1 MNKFVK
7 LIFGDPNEK
16 TLKQLSIDVEKV
28 NAFEAEIEKLSD
40 EQLKAKT
47 QEFRDRLKKG
57 DTLESIEHEA
67 FAVVRESAKR
77 TLKQRHFDVQ
87 LMGGF
92 VLHRGSIA
100 EMRTGEGKTLTST
113 LAIYLNGVVGRG
125 VHVVTVNDY
134 LAKRD
139 AVWMGQIFSFLG
151 LSIGVIQHEGGYLYD
166 ETFKADAEDDEAR
179 DTTGSYK
186 VQMDFLRPADRKAAY
201 DADITYGTNNQF
213 GFDYLRDNMATDKN
227 QLVQRDLVYA
237 IVDEIDSILIDE
249 ARTPLIISAP
259 AEESADLYKKFTGI
273 VTDLKENEDYNIDE
287 KMKVSTFTEDG
298 LHKIEKRLGVE
309 NLYVAGG
316 LQLIHHA
323 EQALKAHAIFK
334 RDREYV
340 VQDGEVKIVDEFT
353 GRIMEGRRYSEGLHQ
368 AIEAKEGVDIKRES
382 RTMATITFQNYF
394 RMYEKLSGMTGT
406 ASTEAE
412 EFAQIYRLQVIEI
425 PTNMPV
431 ARTDD
436 TDKIFKSEKG
446 KWMAVVDEVKR
457 LHEKGQPVLI
467 GTVSVEQNEL
477 IDELLKRAGVPHEML
492 NAKNHEREGEIVAQA
507 GTRGAVTLA
516 TNMAGRGVDIKLG
529 GNPSTPE
536 SEQEIKDLGGL
547 YVLGTERHESRRIDN
562 QLRGRSGRQGD
573 PGESQFF
580 VSLEDDLMRI
590 FGGDR
595 VRNMMETLKMDEKT
609 PIQNKIISNSLEK
622 AQTRVEGRHFDTRKH
637 VLQYDDVLNKHR
649 TAIYERRRAILT
661 NEDYDAK
668 SEILEMI
675 EREVE
680 RVVLFHTG
688 DKKEYVELPEEFRQ
702 SQENKEGDWD
712 PQEIIEVLRTI
723 VDLDS
728 DFENRVKNQLKEIS
742 KDKEELARQRTV
754 VIEDF
759 IELVKSRLQEI
770 EEQFKDQKQLK
781 KIQRTIL
788 LRTMDNAWIL
798 HLDTM
803 SYLRHSI
810 GLQGYGQ
817 RDPLVEYKRESFG
830 IYNEMLEG
838 VERDVVYN
846 VFKILKQTV
855 AAQHVLAMAPSVLE
869 KAKLQFSGAQKTSED
884 KKTARAAAS
893 IVKDSKDKI
902 GRNEMCP
909 CGSGLKYKKC
919 CGK

>member
-1 MNKFVK
+1 MNKFTKFV
-7 LIFGDPNEK
+7 FGDPNLK
-16 TLKQLSIDVEKV
+16 TLKELDSDVERV
-28 NAFEAEIEKLSD
+28 NAFEEEFEKLTD
-40 EQLKAKT
+40 DQLKEKT
-47 QEFRDRLKKG
+47 SEFRIRLKDG
-57 DTLESIEHEA
+57 EDLENIEHEA
-67 FAVVRESAKR
+67 FAIVREAAKR
-77 TLKQRHFDVQ
+77 TLEQRHYNVQ
-87 LMGGF
+87 LKGGF
-92 VLHRGSIA
+92 VLHRGGIA
-100 EMRTGEGKTLTST
+100 EMKTGEGKTLTST
-113 LAIYLNGVVGRG
+113 LPIYLNGLTGRG
-125 VHVVTVNDY
+125 AHVVTVNDY

-151 LSIGVIQHEGGYLYD
+151 LSIGVIQHEGGYVYD
-166 ETFKADAEDDEAR
+166 ESFKADEDDDEAR
-179 DTTGSYK
+179 DKTGSYK
-186 VQMDFLRPADRKAAY
+186 VQMDFLRPVERKVAY
-201 DADITYGTNNQF
+201 DADVTYGTNNQF
-213 GFDYLRDNMATDKN
+213 GFDYLRDNMATDKK

-259 AEESADLYKKFTGI
+259 AEESADLYYKFTGI
-273 VTDLKENEDYNIDE
+273 VKDLTENEDYNVDE
-287 KMKVSTFTEDG
+287 KMKVATFTENG
-298 LHKIEKRLGVE
+298 LKKIEQRLGVE
-309 NLYVAGG
+309 NLYVSAG

-340 VQDGEVKIVDEFT
+340 IQDGEVKIVDEFT

-368 AIEAKEGVDIKRES
+368 AIEAKEGVQIKRES

-406 ASTEAE
+406 AATEAE
-412 EFAQIYRLQVIEI
+412 EFAQIYGLQVVEV
-425 PTNMPV
+425 PTNRPIV
-431 ARTDD
+431 RFDQ

-446 KWMAVVDEVKR
+446 KWLAVVDEVKR

-477 IDELLKRAGVPHEML
+477 VDDLLTKAGVPHEML

-529 GNPSTPE
+529 GNPATKE
-536 SEQEIKDLGGL
+536 SEQEIIKLGGL

-573 PGESQFF
+573 AGESQFF

-595 VRNMMETLKMDEKT
+595 VKGMMDTLQMDEKT
-609 PIQNKIISNSLEK
+609 PIQNKMISKSLEK
-622 AQTRVEGRHFDTRKH
+622 AQTRVEGRHFDARKH

-649 TAIYERRRAILT
+649 TAIYDRRRAILM
-661 NEDYDAK
+661 NDDYDAK

-675 EREVE
+675 ESEVE
-680 RVVLFHTG
+680 RIVLFHTG
-688 DKKEYVELPEEFRQ
+688 DERVERYDIPDEFKQQQEDKKGDHDSGEIVEIF
-702 SQENKEGDWD
+702 
-712 PQEIIEVLRTI
+712 RTI
-723 VDLDS
+723 VELDEN
-728 DFENRVKNQLKEIS
+728 FENRVRNQFKDVS
-742 KDKEELARQRTV
+742 KDKERLAGQRTV

-759 IELVKSRLQEI
+759 MKLVRDQLNQI
-770 EEQFKDQKQLK
+770 EEKFTDEKQLK
-781 KIQRTIL
+781 NIQRTIL
-788 LRTMDNAWIL
+788 LRTIDNSWVS

-803 SYLRHSI
+803 RYLRRSI

-830 IYNEMLEG
+830 IFNEMLENI
-838 VERDVVYN
+838 ERDVVYN
-846 VFKILKQTV
+846 VFKILKQSL
-855 AAQHVLAMAPSVLE
+855 AAQQVLSMAPSVLD
-869 KAKLQFSGAQKTSED
+869 KAKLQFSGAQKTSENR
-884 KKTARAAAS
+884 KTARVAS
-893 IVKDSKDKI
+893 SIIKSSQKV
-902 GRNEMCP
+902 GRNELCP
-909 CGSGLKYKKC
+909 CGSGKKYKKC